1 MSMIR
6 AFPDQADFANV
17 DALLAGRTT
26 AARISGTGQPAPLW
40 RGRNPGWSLGQLNAF
55 AARIIDAHYA
65 GAGTGCFEGQVAD
78 LFASHDRC
86 EVLFCFSAEPSLT
99 DGLIHSNGILRGAP
113 GLLITRALQFALCS
127 LGYRVNEFRKASRNV
142 NAAQEYLQRG
152 ARLRR
157 APIVGWD
164 RLNALIDNTASP
176 AFVFCLHAL
185 VPITDLIGLDLG
197 RPVTLQGCR
206 VATLDPQTAAFA
218 HVEADGPVTVRYGE
232 GRFLSGGHLRLSPLQ
247 AGLLDQAA
255 CEASVSNRTAAA

>member
-6 AFPDQADFANV
+6 AFPDQTDFANV

-26 AARISGTGQPAPLW
+26 AARISGAAQSAPLW

-65 GAGTGCFEGQVAD
+65 GAGTACFDRQVAD

-86 EVLFCFSAEPSLT
+86 EVLFCFSAERSPT
-99 DGLIHSNGILRGAP
+99 DGLIRSNGILRGAP

-142 NAAQEYLQRG
+142 NPAQEYLQRG

-157 APIVGWD
+157 TPILGWD
-164 RLNALIDNTASP
+164 QLNSLFDNTTSSG
-176 AFVFCLHAL
+176 FVFCLHAV

-197 RPVTLQGCR
+197 KPVTLQGCR
-206 VATLDPQTAAFA
+206 VATLDPLTAAFA
-218 HVEADGPVTVRYGE
+218 HVEIDGPVTVRHRE

-247 AGLLDQAA
+247 AGLLPGAGG
-255 CEASVSNRTAAA
+255 EGSVSNRTVSA